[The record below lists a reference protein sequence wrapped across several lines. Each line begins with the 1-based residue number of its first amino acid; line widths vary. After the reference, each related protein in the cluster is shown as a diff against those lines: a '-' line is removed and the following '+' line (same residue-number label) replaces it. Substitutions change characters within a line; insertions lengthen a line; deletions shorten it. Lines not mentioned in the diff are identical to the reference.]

1 MARPLE
7 LYVYGLERYA
17 WTGPI
22 LPSLQVKTLSFSLHL
37 LLQRFPLSQFQPFLT
52 PAICGV
58 GPRRFESNIASH
70 SRTAQ
75 NYCFR
80 LVFWIRS
87 PAMFPTKLTVSH
99 LWESDR
105 GSRHTQRTSLM
116 CDAPLVKI
124 CSLELAATMDG
135 ITGDS
140 AVI

>member
-7 LYVYGLERYA
+7 LYVCGPGRYA

-22 LPSLQVKTLSFSLHL
+22 LLSLQVKTLSFSLRL

-58 GPRRFESNIASH
+58 GRHRFESNIASH

-80 LVFWIRS
+80 RVFWIRS
-87 PAMFPTKLTVSH
+87 PEMFRDKITVSQ
-99 LWESDR
+99 LRESDR

-116 CDAPLVKI
+116 CDEPLEKI
-124 CSLELAATMDG
+124 
-135 ITGDS
+135 
-140 AVI
+140 